1 MKTPPSVKIL
11 IVDDNSLYREV
22 LADLLRS
29 RPELNIVG
37 EAEDGKS
44 ALEAVEKH
52 RPELVLMDLNMPV
65 LNGIDAARAIKAR
78 FPDIKVVIMTI
89 YDENPLL
96 KEARKID
103 ALECISKASSSQHIL
118 EAVLAAAARQPS

>member
-29 RPELNIVG
+29 RPELNIIG

-52 RPELVLMDLNMPV
+52 RPDLVLMDLNMPV

-96 KEARKID
+96 KEARNTD

-118 EAVLAAAARQPS
+118 EAVLAAATC